1 MSERDMAETRWREQ
15 VMAVAVLEAK
25 VEELRHA
32 QPIASTAQ
40 LNVRLARIQEELEN
54 NQALLTKKA
63 REVCGISS
71 CIYFSTSLFF

>member
-1 MSERDMAETRWREQ
+1 MAETRWREQ

-32 QPIASTAQ
+32 QPITSTAQ
-40 LNVRLARIQEELEN
+40 LNIRLARIQEELEN

-63 REVCGISS
+63 REVYVVSS
-71 CIYFSTSLFF
+71 CIYSGTSLVFLINV